1 MKKSGIIKICAS
13 AFFVLAI
20 LIAVYSQSRL
30 KDDKAGAQSFTA
42 AEAAEM
48 NSKMLSEAWEL
59 FRIGN
64 MPGAGDIF
72 TAIFESSTS
81 NEQQIIQA
89 LFGLGSVCE
98 FSSPSK
104 PKDAENYF
112 MMIVHSYPNSSVA
125 PWAVL
130 RAAQLQDIYNTE
142 GRETARELFQGILDN
157 YKGSSACDETILSL
171 AGTYFVEIEPEA
183 VAVGL
188 KILEDYIV
196 EEPDNLLLTS
206 MLFRLSY
213 WYQEVQRDYVKGF
226 EYGLMLG
233 EIKMCNPNRQ
243 AMQYWG
249 LGQMLSIKFG
259 DYKEA
264 LKWYNKVAAECPR
277 DYLTYAAAQKAVE
290 MQQKIH
296 LSGVKDE

>member
-1 MKKSGIIKICAS
+1 MKKGGILKICAS
-13 AFFVLAI
+13 VFFVLAI
-20 LIAVYSQSRL
+20 LILVYSQSCL
-30 KDDKAGAQSFTA
+30 KDDKADAQSFTA

-48 NSKMLSEAWEL
+48 NSKMLSQAWEL
-59 FRIGN
+59 FRVGN

-72 TAIFESSTS
+72 TAIFESYTS
-81 NEQQIIQA
+81 SEPQRIQA

-98 FSSPSK
+98 FSSPAK

-112 MMIVHSYPNSSVA
+112 MMIAHSFPNSSVA

-142 GRETARELFQGILDN
+142 GREKARTLFQDILSN

-171 AGTYFVEIEPEA
+171 AGTYFVDTDPE
-183 VAVGL
+183 VVGIGL
-188 KILEDYIV
+188 KTLEDYIAAK
-196 EEPDNLLLTS
+196 PDNLLITS

-226 EYGLMLG
+226 EYGLTLG

-259 DYKEA
+259 DYQEA
-264 LKWYNKVAAECPR
+264 LKWYNKVVAECPR